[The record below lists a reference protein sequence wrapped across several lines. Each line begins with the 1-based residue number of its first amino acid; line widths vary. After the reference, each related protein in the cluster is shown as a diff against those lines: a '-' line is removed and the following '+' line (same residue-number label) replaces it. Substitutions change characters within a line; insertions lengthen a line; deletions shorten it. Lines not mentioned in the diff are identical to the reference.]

1 MAAGMEIRRVPRT
14 ANTTN
19 IAFEQ
24 VEGEALVIAL
34 DLKGVAVSGGS
45 ACHSGSTEPSHVLMA
60 MGLDKNAARASLRFS
75 LMKTATDADVDHV
88 LRVVPEAV
96 EHLRALSPVAAGTL
110 G

>member
-1 MAAGMEIRRVPRT
+1 
-14 ANTTN
+14 
-19 IAFEQ
+19 
-24 VEGEALVIAL
+24 
-34 DLKGVAVSGGS
+34 
-45 ACHSGSTEPSHVLMA
+45 MA

-88 LRVVPEAV
+88 LRVVPEAL